1 VTKTKT
7 RVLIVDD
14 HAHARE
20 AIDVILSMDECFEV
34 IGVVTNGQEAIEFM
48 EKWLPD
54 LILMDIQMPVM
65 DGLEATSRIKLM
77 FPYVKIVMITVSDDM
92 LHLLEA
98 LKRGAQGYLLKNLE
112 PSTWLEYLHSIINEE
127 APLSRD
133 VAYQILKEVN
143 VTERKQPAVKLTTRE
158 LDILYGVASGWT
170 NKEIASQY
178 DISEYTVKNHMKN
191 ILQKLQLQNRVQLT
205 RYALEQGLIQDMN
218 RRP

>member
-1 VTKTKT
+1 MTKTKT